1 MVHGIYKGNLVKEY
15 YINKKR
21 LFTELNPEDFAK

>member
-1 MVHGIYKGNLVKEY
+1 VHGIYRKNLVKEY

-21 LFTELNPEDFAK
+21 LFTQLESSDFAE